1 MPILLG
7 AIADDFTG
15 ATDLSSTLI
24 GSGMQVVQTIGVPR
38 ETIDLG
44 TANAVVVAL
53 KSRTAP
59 VDQAVANSLAALR
72 WLRELG
78 ARQFFFKYCSTF
90 DSTSKGNI
98 GPVADALLEELEEDF
113 ALVCPAFPANSR
125 TVYMGHLF
133 IGDQLLS
140 ETPMKDHPLTPM
152 RDANLVRLMSSQS
165 NHRVGLVAYNVVSAG
180 SETTERAFS
189 TLRKRGIRYGV
200 TDALSDEHLASI
212 GAAARSHGLITGGSA
227 VAQGLAENFREDGL
241 LGAAENPQLPEVL
254 GTAAILAGSCSQATR
269 KQIACWQQNQRPC
282 YKLDAGR
289 IARSEPVIEE
299 MVAWTNTNDDQAVLI
314 YSSDDP
320 AEVRTVQ
327 RQYGREHVSAAIENV
342 MGEIAI
348 SLVGTGTRKLILAG
362 GETAGAVVSALGITG
377 LRIGPEI
384 DPGVPWTET
393 LHEPRIALALK
404 SGNFGGDDFFVKALE
419 MLHE

>member
-1 MPILLG
+1 MSVLLG

-15 ATDLSSTLI
+15 ATDLSNTLI
-24 GSGMQVVQTIGVPR
+24 GSGMQVVQTIGVPQ
-38 ETIDLG
+38 ETIGLG

-59 VDQAVANSLAALR
+59 VEQAVATSLAALR

-78 ARQFFFKYCSTF
+78 VRQFFFKYCSTF

-113 ALVCPAFPANSR
+113 ALICPAFPANAR

-133 IGDQLLS
+133 IGDRLLS

-152 RDANLVRLMSSQS
+152 RDANLVRLMGKQS
-165 NHRVGLVAYNVVSAG
+165 NHRVGLVAYDVVSAG
-180 SETTERAFS
+180 SEATERAFDS
-189 TLRKRGIRYGV
+189 LCKRGITYGV
-200 TDALSDEHLASI
+200 TDALSDAHLATI
-212 GAAARSHGLITGGSA
+212 GAAARTHGLITGGSA
-227 VAQGLAENFREDGL
+227 VAQGLAANFRQEGL
-241 LGAAENPQLPEVL
+241 LGPAEKPQLPEVS

-269 KQIACWQQNQRPC
+269 NQIACWQQNQYPFH
-282 YKLDAGR
+282 KVDAGR
-289 IARSEPVIEE
+289 IARGEPVLEKI
-299 MVAWTNTNDDQAVLI
+299 VAWAKTLGDQPVLI

-320 AEVRTVQ
+320 AEVQAVQ
-327 RQYGREHVSAAIENV
+327 DQYGREHASAAIEKL
-342 MGEIAI
+342 MGEIAV
-348 SLVGTGTRKLILAG
+348 SLIGTGTRKLILAG

-404 SGNFGGDDFFVKALE
+404 SGNFGSDDFFVKALG
-419 MLHE
+419 MLP

>member
-1 MPILLG
+1 MSVLLG

-15 ATDLSSTLI
+15 ATDLSNTLI
-24 GSGMQVVQTIGVPR
+24 GSGMHVVQTIGVPL
-38 ETIDLG
+38 ESIDFG

-59 VDQAVANSLAALR
+59 VDRAVADSLAALR

-113 ALVCPAFPANSR
+113 ALICPAFPANSR

-133 IGDQLLS
+133 IGDRLLS

-152 RDANLVRLMSSQS
+152 QDANLLRLMDNQS
-165 NHRVGLVAYNVVSAG
+165 IHRAGLIAYNVVSAG
-180 SETTERAFS
+180 TEATERAIDS
-189 TLRKRGIRYGV
+189 LRKRGIRYGV
-200 TDALSDEHLASI
+200 TDALSNDHLANI
-212 GAAARSHGLITGGSA
+212 GSAARTHALITGGSA
-227 VAQGLAENFREDGL
+227 VAQGLAENFRQEGL
-241 LGAAENPQLPEVL
+241 LGAAETPQLPRVA

-269 KQIACWQQNQRPC
+269 NQVACWQQNQHPVF
-282 YKLDAGR
+282 KVDAGR
-289 IARSEPVIEE
+289 IARGEPVLDEI
-299 MVAWTNTNDDQAVLI
+299 VAWINTLDDQPLLI

-320 AEVRTVQ
+320 AEVRAVQ
-327 RQYGREHVSAAIENV
+327 KQFGRELASAAIEKI

-348 SLVGTGTRKLILAG
+348 SLVGAGRRKLILAG
-362 GETAGAVVSALGITG
+362 GETAGAVVSA
-377 LRIGPEI
+377 
-384 DPGVPWTET
+384 
-393 LHEPRIALALK
+393 
-404 SGNFGGDDFFVKALE
+404 
-419 MLHE
+419 